1 MKIRIKRKLGFCEKK
16 GCWNRYSASLDI
28 HGSNKDGELK
38 EVIKDYCICNQH
50 LREFLRSK
58 EIAGKAAEQ

>member
-28 HGSNKDGELK
+28 QGNKDGELK
-38 EVIKDYCICNQH
+38 EVIKDYCICDQH
-50 LREFLRSK
+50 LREFLRES
-58 EIAGKAAEQ
+58 EITGKAAGQ